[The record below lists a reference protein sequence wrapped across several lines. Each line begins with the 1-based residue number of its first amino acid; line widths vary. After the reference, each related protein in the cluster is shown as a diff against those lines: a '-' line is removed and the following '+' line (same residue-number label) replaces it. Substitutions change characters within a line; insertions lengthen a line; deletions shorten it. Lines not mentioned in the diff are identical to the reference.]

1 MSARSMLA
9 GAFAIGLALRIAH
22 LVALRRSPFFTSL
35 VLDARYYDAWAREIA
50 AGAWIGRAAFWVDPL
65 YAYLLGLAYRIGGHN
80 LLLPRLIAV
89 ACGLLTGCA
98 AARIARRVWQSS
110 AAAAIAALLSMAF
123 VPTLYFEGQTEKT
136 ALTVLLVTAAVELF
150 LRGTAG
156 ALLAAGVVSGLAVLA
171 RGNALLLAPAAA
183 LCLAFGWEREHDG
196 ARKEPLRQ
204 RMRRAATFI
213 AGLVPMLALAALHNW
228 LAVGQ
233 FVPTTTNLGVNLF
246 LGNHAGN
253 TYGYYTAP
261 AFLHPDTGAEL
272 PDFRAEA
279 QRRTG
284 RVLTDQELSAYW
296 RRQAWDAVRAEPGL
310 AVARTLHKLHLAL
323 HNSEEPDNEDVTMVA
338 EWSPVLRSPV
348 VWFGQ
353 LLPLAVLGAV
363 IGWRRRGIRILT
375 VTAVTYLLSLLPF
388 FIMARL
394 RVQIVPLLCVLAA
407 GAILW
412 LAAAIGRRRLRSLLA
427 AAALLA
433 PVVFIAHHRTDWM
446 AHHHRSSLAIAWNN
460 LGSSLVKAGQA
471 DDAIRAYE
479 RAVAIDAEAVPA
491 SLRALGSLYR
501 ARGEM
506 ARAEA
511 AMRRVVE
518 IRPHSPSA
526 REALRR
532 LYEETLRDP
541 RWRDDRALRARAQLF
556 LGALGAA
563 APSGPAQAVITQAR
577 SLANQG
583 RSDEAIRVLQEAV
596 RMGPY
601 DESLHYALG
610 ETMER
615 HGSPDD
621 MIRFFSQE
629 VIRDQKPQTSH
640 YFLAVGLARRGDVN
654 AAIAELRTA
663 LDIDPAHEMSQR
675 QWGLLLER
683 QGRHAEALEHYLEAT
698 RIHPGFRAAWMD
710 AARVAAA
717 LGRSRDAD
725 AYSRQA
731 ASADPNTV
739 RRYLYWARYLHQHG
753 RHQAAWVELQRML
766 RERPADAEALA
777 LGEQIRAAL
786 PEGAIPALRTD
797 IGDTAPGAGGAAA
810 GGHLSAEARA
820 AFIARLAGQAPAAA
834 WIAYD
839 ARDPA
844 AQRLAAALSTAFKE
858 ARWSVRSLAPVTF
871 AIRAG
876 LFVFVAEDPSDTTR
890 AVSEALDV
898 AGLNHTLGTR
908 YREYSAG
915 RRRSDPRWQGV
926 EFAPEQEFVIVVGR
940 PAAG

>member
-1 MSARSMLA
+1 MSARWVLA
-9 GAFAIGLALRIAH
+9 AAFGIGLTLRIAH

-35 VLDARYYDAWAREIA
+35 VLDARYYDSWAQEIA
-50 AGAWIGRAAFWVDPL
+50 AGAWIGRTAFWVDPL
-65 YAYLLGLAYRIGGHN
+65 YAYVLGLAYGIGGHN

-89 ACGLLTGCA
+89 ACGLLTGYL

-110 AAAAIAALLSMAF
+110 AVAATAALLSMAF
-123 VPTLYFEGQTEKT
+123 VPMLHFEGQTEKT

-156 ALLAAGVVSGLAVLA
+156 ALLAAGLVTGLAVLA
-171 RGNALLLAPAAA
+171 RGNALLFAPAAA
-183 LCLAFGWEREHDG
+183 LCLAFGWERENAG
-196 ARKEPLRQ
+196 ARREPLRQ
-204 RMRRAATFI
+204 RTRRAAMFI
-213 AGLVPMLALAALHNW
+213 AALVPIIALGALHNW
-228 LAVGQ
+228 LAVGD

-253 TYGYYTAP
+253 RYGYYTAP
-261 AFLHPDTGAEL
+261 TFLHPDTGAEL

-284 RVLTDQELSAYW
+284 RTFTDRELSAYW
-296 RRQAWDAVRAEPGL
+296 RGQAWDAVRADPGL
-310 AVARTLHKLHLAL
+310 ALMRTLHKLYLAL

-338 EWSPVLRSPV
+338 EWSPVLRAPV

-353 LLPLAVLGAV
+353 LLPLAILGAV
-363 IGWRRRGIRILT
+363 IGWRRRGVRI
-375 VTAVTYLLSLLPF
+375 VAATAVIYLLSLLPF

-412 LAAAIGRRRLRSLLA
+412 LAAAIRGRRIRSLLA

-433 PVVFIAHHRTDWM
+433 PVVFIAHYRTDWM
-446 AHHHRSSLAIAWNN
+446 VRHRRSSLAIAWNN
-460 LGSSLVKAGQA
+460 LGSTLVKAGQA

-491 SLRALGSLYR
+491 SLRALGRLYR

-518 IRPHSPSA
+518 IRPDSPSA
-526 REALRR
+526 RAALRR
-532 LYEETLRDP
+532 LYEEMLRDP
-541 RWRDDRALRARAQLF
+541 RWRDDRALRARAEPF
-556 LGALGAA
+556 LGAPSAVAA
-563 APSGPAQAVITQAR
+563 ASSPAQAAIARAR

-596 RMGPY
+596 RKGPY
-601 DESLHYALG
+601 DEGLRYALG

-621 MIRFFSQE
+621 MIQFFSEE
-629 VIRDQKPQTSH
+629 VVRDQKPQTSH
-640 YFLAVGLARRGDVN
+640 YFLAVGLARRGDVD
-654 AAIAELRTA
+654 AAIGELRAA
-663 LDIDPAHEMSQR
+663 LELDPGHEMSQR

-683 QGRHAEALEHYLEAT
+683 QGRPAEALEHYLEAT
-698 RIHPGFRAAWMD
+698 RIHPGFRAAWTD

-717 LGRSRDAD
+717 LGRSRDAE

-731 ASADPNTV
+731 ARAEPNTV
-739 RRYLYWARYLHQHG
+739 RRYLYWARYLHQHS

-766 RERPADAEALA
+766 RERPADPEALA
-777 LGEQIRAAL
+777 LREQIRAAL
-786 PEGAIPALRTD
+786 PEGAIPAMPTD
-797 IGDTAPGAGGAAA
+797 TGGAAPGAGDTA
-810 GGHLSAEARA
+810 GGYLSAEARA
-820 AFIARLAGQAPAAA
+820 AVVARLARQAPAAA

-839 ARDPA
+839 ARDAA
-844 AQRLAAALSTAFKE
+844 AQRLAATLSAAFQ
-858 ARWSVRSLAPVTF
+858 AAGWNVRSFAPVTF

-876 LFVFVAEDPSDTTR
+876 LFVLVAEDPSNTTR
-890 AVSEALDV
+890 AVSEALEV

-915 RRRSDPRWQGV
+915 RRRSDPRWRGV
-926 EFAPEQEFVIVVGR
+926 EFAPGQEFVIVVGR
-940 PAAG
+940 PVAG